1 MKKSVF
7 ALILSASAAFAAANG
22 APQPEWNH
30 ANDSGTIAGLT
41 EVKYPINPS
50 AAKSDDRVK
59 FTVDST
65 GTRED
70 DGGLPLSGRRC
81 PLTGVLAD
89 DSDAGAKRHSMTI

>member
-1 MKKSVF
+1 MMKKSVF
-7 ALILSASAAFAAANG
+7 ALVLSASAAFAAANG

-70 DGGLPLSGRRC
+70 DGGYLYLG
-81 PLTGVLAD
+81 G
-89 DSDAGAKRHSMTI
+89 GAR

>member
-1 MKKSVF
+1 M
-7 ALILSASAAFAAANG
+7 
-22 APQPEWNH
+22 NH

-70 DGGLPLSGRRC
+70 DGGYRYLG
-81 PLTGVLAD
+81 G
-89 DSDAGAKRHSMTI
+89 GAR

>member
-1 MKKSVF
+1 MMKKSVF

-30 ANDSGTIAGLT
+30 ANDSG
-41 EVKYPINPS
+41 PINPS

-70 DGGLPLSGRRC
+70 DGGYRYLG
-81 PLTGVLAD
+81 G
-89 DSDAGAKRHSMTI
+89 GAR